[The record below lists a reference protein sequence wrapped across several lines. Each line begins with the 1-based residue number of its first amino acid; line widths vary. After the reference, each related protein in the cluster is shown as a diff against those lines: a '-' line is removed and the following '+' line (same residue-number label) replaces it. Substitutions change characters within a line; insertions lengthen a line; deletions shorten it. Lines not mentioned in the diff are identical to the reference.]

1 MALTATATAHVREDI
16 LKSLCMSKGTKTVM
30 TSFFRP
36 NLHFSVKHSRTSSL
50 SSYEKDFSELIR
62 LYTKNKKTV
71 HKLTPKNPESS
82 LKYSSGWLNG
92 SMCGP
97 DEMCTN
103 KLHDT
108 NDCDFS
114 DDDGCLTS
122 PNEKEL
128 SVQYLE
134 DDCDQVQEVDDLDVS
149 CGEFCGQPPLKFNDC
164 GTPDSQ
170 NLPRK
175 AQEALPLHQEHLDE
189 GPTIIYVPTRK
200 ETLSLS
206 KFLSRFGVKAAAYN
220 AKLPKSH
227 LRQVHKE
234 FHEDELQE
242 GNQQSDKGL
251 AGAFGLRV
259 VVATVAFGMGIDKS
273 NVRRIIHYGWPQS
286 LEAYYQEAGRAGRD
300 GKLADCAVLYAN
312 LSRIPTL
319 LPSQR
324 SEEQTKRAYKMLS
337 DCFRYGMNT
346 SCCRAKMLVQYFGEE
361 FTQQRCLLCDVC
373 INGPPQNQDLKV
385 EATTL
390 LQLIAANHGH
400 ESWQDVSSDDD
411 LKGRILK
418 EKPNIRALVSRLR
431 EQNHTFS
438 TTDFIWWRG
447 LARVLED
454 RGFIRDGDDM
464 SRVQIKFPEPTDS
477 GLQFLKSDLQQP
489 FHVYPEADML
499 LSMKTRKS
507 YSSFSEWGK
516 GWADPEI
523 RRQRLER
530 RGASRKPRKRKSR
543 KHHPDLST
551 VRGRLSAKLSK

>member
-1 MALTATATAHVREDI
+1 M
-16 LKSLCMSKGTKTVM
+16 
-30 TSFFRP
+30 
-36 NLHFSVKHSRTSSL
+36 
-50 SSYEKDFSELIR
+50 
-62 LYTKNKKTV
+62 
-71 HKLTPKNPESS
+71 
-82 LKYSSGWLNG
+82 
-92 SMCGP
+92 
-97 DEMCTN
+97 
-103 KLHDT
+103 
-108 NDCDFS
+108 
-114 DDDGCLTS
+114 
-122 PNEKEL
+122 
-128 SVQYLE
+128 
-134 DDCDQVQEVDDLDVS
+134 
-149 CGEFCGQPPLKFNDC
+149 
-164 GTPDSQ
+164 
-170 NLPRK
+170 PR
-175 AQEALPLHQEHLDE
+175 
-189 GPTIIYVPTRK
+189 
-200 ETLSLS
+200 
-206 KFLSRFGVKAAAYN
+206 
-220 AKLPKSH
+220 
-227 LRQVHKE
+227 
-234 FHEDELQE
+234 
-242 GNQQSDKGL
+242 
-251 AGAFGLRV
+251 
-259 VVATVAFGMGIDKS
+259 
-273 NVRRIIHYGWPQS
+273 
-286 LEAYYQEAGRAGRD
+286 
-300 GKLADCAVLYAN
+300 
-312 LSRIPTL
+312 
-319 LPSQR
+319 
-324 SEEQTKRAYKMLS
+324 
-337 DCFRYGMNT
+337 
-346 SCCRAKMLVQYFGEE
+346 
-361 FTQQRCLLCDVC
+361 CDVC